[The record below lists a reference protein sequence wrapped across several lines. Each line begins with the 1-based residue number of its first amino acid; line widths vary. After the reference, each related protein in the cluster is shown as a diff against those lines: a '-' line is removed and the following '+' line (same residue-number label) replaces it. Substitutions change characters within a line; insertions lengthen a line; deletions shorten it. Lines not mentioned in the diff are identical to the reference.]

1 MGSKIR
7 LLIFLCFEL
16 LHFLFRPIF
25 AQIILMYKLLLRPF
39 FFIFDPEK
47 IHHFTFSLIKIAS
60 KIPGFS
66 SIFRSLYIINDKR
79 LERELFG
86 LKFKN
91 PVGLAAGFDKNAV
104 LYNEL
109 ANFGFGFIEIG
120 TVTPK
125 AQAGNPKKRLFRLK
139 DDKGIINRMGFNNEG
154 LESAITQLKKNKGK
168 LIIGGNIGKNT
179 PTKPE
184 DYTKDY
190 LECFNALHPYVD
202 YFVLNVSCPNVGS
215 HAKLNDKDY
224 LEELIKAV
232 KNANK
237 AFETEKPILLKIAP
251 DLNEG
256 QLDEIIELVA
266 LTKLDGVIASNTSM
280 DRSDLK
286 ASESQLEA
294 IGNGGLSGQP
304 IKEKS
309 TQTIKYLS
317 TKSNKAFPIIGVGGI
332 HSAKDALEK
341 IEAGADLI
349 QVYTGFIYEGPSL
362 IKKINKAL
370 LK

>member
-1 MGSKIR
+1 
-7 LLIFLCFEL
+7 
-16 LHFLFRPIF
+16 
-25 AQIILMYKLLLRPF
+25 MYKLLLRPLF
-39 FFIFDPEK
+39 FLFDPEK
-47 IHHFTFSLIKIAS
+47 IHHFTFSLIKNTS
-60 KIPGFS
+60 KIPGFAA
-66 SIFRSLYIINDKR
+66 IFRSLYVVKDKH
-79 LERELFG
+79 LERNLFG
-86 LKFKN
+86 ITFKN
-91 PVGLAAGFDKNAV
+91 PIGLAAGFDKNAV

-139 DDKGIINRMGFNNEG
+139 ADQGIINRMGFNNEG
-154 LESAITQLKKNKGK
+154 LEAAITQLKKNKGK

-179 PTKPE
+179 TTKPE

-224 LEELIKAV
+224 LEELIGAVQKA
-232 KNANK
+232 NT
-237 AFETEKPILLKIAP
+237 AFEKQKPILLKIAP
-251 DLNEG
+251 DLNNN

-266 LTKLDGVIASNTSM
+266 TTKLDGVIASNTST
-280 DRSDLK
+280 DRAGLK
-286 ASESQLEA
+286 VSNEQLEV

-309 TQTIKYLS
+309 THVIKYLAD
-317 TKSNKAFPIIGVGGI
+317 KSNKAFPIIGVGGI
-332 HSAKDALEK
+332 HSAEDALEK
-341 IEAGADLI
+341 INAGADLVQI
-349 QVYTGFIYEGPSL
+349 YTGFIYEGPGL
-362 IKKINKAL
+362 VKAINKAI
-370 LK
+370 LKG